1 MLTLS
6 KAEVLNIKA
15 DGIQLPSQ
23 SSFGFP
29 ERVLQFGTGV
39 LLRGLSD
46 YYIDKANK
54 QDIFKGRIVVVKSTD
69 TAGADSFGNQDGLYT
84 LCIRGISQGKQVSK
98 YVVNSAISRVLAAS
112 TQWSDILQ
120 VAENP
125 NLQVVISNTTEAG
138 IVAGNDALTDN
149 PPSTFPGKL
158 LSILYARY
166 KYFNGSLDS
175 GLVILPTE
183 LITDNGS
190 KLKDIVYSLAKKNKL
205 EDGFIHWL
213 DHAND
218 FCNTLVDRIVPGRLP
233 AEDQKK
239 IESQLGYKD
248 KLMIMAE
255 PFSLWAIETNSDRVS
270 KVLSFARADENI
282 VIVPS
287 IDKFKEIKLRLL
299 NGTHTLSCGV
309 AICAGFKTVKEAM
322 DEAPF
327 RTFVEQLMLQEIGL
341 AIQNEVI
348 SKDDIEEFSRNVID
362 RFSNPYL
369 EHRWENIAM
378 NFTAKMA
385 MRNIPILKNWYE
397 KSTVAPHHIACGFA
411 AYLNFMDTEIIDG
424 QYVRMVGGQKVILQD
439 EFASVLFNYWKDPLT
454 IAKNV
459 LADARLWGED
469 LSIYEN
475 FVEAVTYYLKQ
486 IRNSG
491 MHTALQVMLK
501 N

>member
-15 DGIQLPSQ
+15 DCIQLPSQ
-23 SSFGFP
+23 SSFGLP

-39 LLRGLSD
+39 LLRGLPD

-54 QDIFKGRIVVVKSTD
+54 QGVFNGRIVVVKSTD
-69 TAGADSFGNQDGLYT
+69 IAGADSFADQDGLYT
-84 LCIRGISQGKQVSK
+84 LCIRGISQGKKIAK
-98 YVVNSAISRVLAAS
+98 YMVNNAISRVLAAS
-112 TQWSDILQ
+112 TQWSDILK

-125 NLQVVISNTTEAG
+125 HLQVVISNTTEAG
-138 IVAGNDALTDN
+138 IVRGNDVLTDN

-158 LSILYARY
+158 LSVLYERY
-166 KYFNGSLDS
+166 KHFNGSLDK

-190 KLKDIVYSLAKKNKL
+190 KLKGIVYSLAKENKL

-213 DHAND
+213 DYAND

-233 AEDQKK
+233 AEDQKQ

-255 PFSLWAIETNSDRVS
+255 PFSLWAIEADSDRVS
-270 KVLSFARADENI
+270 EVLSFAMADENI

-322 DEAPF
+322 DEGLF
-327 RTFVEQLMLQEIGL
+327 RMFVEQLMFQEIGL
-341 AIQNEVI
+341 AIQSEVI
-348 SKDDIEEFSRNVID
+348 SKGDIEEFSRNVID

-378 NFTAKMA
+378 NYTAKMA
-385 MRNIPILKNWYE
+385 MRNIPILKKWYE
-397 KSTVAPHHIACGFA
+397 KSTVVPHHIACGFA
-411 AYLNFMDTEIIDG
+411 AYLSFMNTENIDG
-424 QYVRMVGGQKVILQD
+424 QYVRMVGEHKIILQD
-439 EFASVLFNYWKDPLT
+439 EFASVLFSYWKNPLT
-454 IAKNV
+454 VTRNV
-459 LADARLWGED
+459 LADDHLWGED
-469 LSIYEN
+469 LSIYEG
-475 FVEAVTYYLKQ
+475 FLEAVTFNLKN
-486 IRNSG
+486 IRDLG
-491 MHTALQVMLK
+491 MHEALEMMMSK
-501 N
+501 